1 MRHDARP
8 AARLTVI
15 AASSGVGVMSV
26 VELIRARSPLLWLSV
41 PLTTRPRRPSEA
53 DGAQRHFVDR
63 AEFERL
69 RAAGQLLEWAE
80 IGGHLYGTSRTAV
93 QTRLRAG
100 RPVLLR
106 TDPAGARQV
115 RAAMPQARLVRL
127 AGPTER
133 LAPDGRDPRDGCDA
147 VVVNHLAER
156 AAGELVDFVGCS
168 FPVPA
173 DFPVPAEPETTGRP
187 PAAG

>member
-41 PLTTRPRRPSEA
+41 PLTTRPRRPTEI
-53 DGAQRHFVDR
+53 DGVSRRFVDR
-63 AEFERL
+63 GEFERL
-69 RAAGQLLEWAE
+69 RDGGHLLEWTQVA
-80 IGGHLYGTSRTAV
+80 GNLYGTDRNEVWS
-93 QTRLRAG
+93 RLRAG
-100 RPVLLR
+100 RPVLMC

-115 RAAMPQARLVRL
+115 RAAMPQARLVLL
-127 AGPTER
+127 A
-133 LAPDGRDPRDGCDA
+133 APGRDGPGVGIPGVGIPGVDGPGGDGPDYDT

-168 FPVPA
+168 I
-173 DFPVPAEPETTGRP
+173 G
-187 PAAG
+187 